1 MSAEY
6 ICYDDGRHLQK
17 YARKPCRSEMTAT
30 SKIMSHVNIVV
41 DKMNM
46 AGHVDAW
53 CKKTCDPHLFPAL
66 KKVEDDKFYILVET
80 RFQFV
85 FVLHILSYTCRLTLR
100 CASRYF
106 HGYLGTA
113 K

>member
-6 ICYDDGRHLQK
+6 ICYDDGCHLQK
-17 YARKPCRSEMTAT
+17 YARNPCRSEMTAT

-53 CKKTCDPHLFPAL
+53 CKKICVPHLFPAL
-66 KKVEDDKFYILVET
+66 KKVEDDKLKYI
-80 RFQFV
+80 
-85 FVLHILSYTCRLTLR
+85 H
-100 CASRYF
+100 
-106 HGYLGTA
+106 
-113 K
+113 